1 MTITSPT
8 TTTTDLESEVR
19 SYSRSW
25 PVTFDRAVGATMYDT
40 DGNPYIDFF
49 AGAGSLNYGHNN
61 PALKKV
67 LLDYLARDGVV
78 HSLDMFTAA
87 RDEFLTTF
95 ADTILRPRGL
105 DHKVVFPGPGGANAV
120 EAALKLARKVTGR
133 ESVISF
139 TNAFHGMTLGALSVT
154 GNAMKRG
161 GAGIPLVHAT
171 PMPYDDY
178 FDGDVQDFLYLER
191 LLTDS
196 GGGLNQPAAVIVETV
211 QGEGGIN
218 AARAEWL
225 RNLADL
231 CKRHGILLI
240 VDDIQ
245 MGCGRTGGFFSFEEA
260 DIVPDIITLSKSISG
275 YGLPMALTLVRPE
288 LDIWEPGEHNGTFR
302 GFNPAFVTATEA
314 IRRYWSDDELQ
325 RSTISRGL
333 AVESRFNA
341 LVARY
346 ESHGLV
352 AKGRGLARGLQL
364 PSGELAGRVTQEAFA
379 NGLLVETSGP
389 GDEVVKLLPPLTISP
404 AELEAGMRI
413 LEQAVVTVLENQEN

>member
-1 MTITSPT
+1 MTITTPT
-8 TTTTDLESEVR
+8 ELESQVR

-40 DGNPYIDFF
+40 DGNAYIDFF

-67 LLDYLARDGVV
+67 LLDYLARDAVV

-87 RDEFLTTF
+87 REEFLRTF
-95 ADTILRPRGL
+95 AEQILRPRGM

-139 TNAFHGMTLGALSVT
+139 TNAFHGMTLGALAVT
-154 GNAMKRG
+154 GNAMKRD

-178 FDGDVQDFLYLER
+178 FDGDVPDFLYLER
-191 LLTDS
+191 LLSD
-196 GGGLNQPAAVIVETV
+196 GGSGLNTPAAVIVETV

-225 RNLADL
+225 RRLAEL
-231 CKRHGILLI
+231 CREHDILLI

-260 DIVPDIITLSKSISG
+260 GIVPDIITLSKSISG

-288 LDIWEPGEHNGTFR
+288 LDIWEPGEHNG
-302 GFNPAFVTATEA
+302 
-314 IRRYWSDDELQ
+314 
-325 RSTISRGL
+325 
-333 AVESRFNA
+333 
-341 LVARY
+341 
-346 ESHGLV
+346 
-352 AKGRGLARGLQL
+352 
-364 PSGELAGRVTQEAFA
+364 
-379 NGLLVETSGP
+379 
-389 GDEVVKLLPPLTISP
+389 
-404 AELEAGMRI
+404 
-413 LEQAVVTVLENQEN
+413 